1 LPPELR
7 KKFGKDEVG
16 YDYLGNAAIGDQD
29 PHPQQALHTLMK
41 ALDQDPEMKEAVLAS
56 LSAMT
61 GRQLAAFARKTAH
74 YRAEDLVRNAL
85 RETSD
90 RELRS
95 RAREVLHWL
104 RRIPTRGPTF
114 PMH

>member
-1 LPPELR
+1 
-7 KKFGKDEVG
+7 
-16 YDYLGNAAIGDQD
+16 
-29 PHPQQALHTLMK
+29 
-41 ALDQDPEMKEAVLAS
+41 MKEAVLAS

-61 GRQLAAFARKTAH
+61 DDELAAFARKTAH

-104 RRIPTRGPTF
+104 RKNPYQGPYV